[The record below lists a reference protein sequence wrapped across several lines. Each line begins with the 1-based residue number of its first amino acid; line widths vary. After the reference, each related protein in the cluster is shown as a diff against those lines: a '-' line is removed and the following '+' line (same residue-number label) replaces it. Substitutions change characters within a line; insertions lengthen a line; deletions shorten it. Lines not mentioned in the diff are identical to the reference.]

1 MTPSVRS
8 RMWASGTAF
17 GLGFV
22 LANYG
27 ILMVPR
33 TDQIVWLIAA
43 GVMMLTGAL
52 GVLFAD
58 SPGRLSVWATLGL
71 ELLVGFTLLPLGW
84 LISLAIQPATS
95 NPTALMPQDS
105 TGEYVWEVFR
115 SDIFRQAALDT
126 FIVAIVTSLVSVVL
140 GASAAYA
147 LARMPFRG
155 RRTVYAITLACMF
168 LPLITIVGP
177 LADQSLVLGL
187 YDTRWALLFAYLA
200 LTLPLATWLLTRL
213 FQHVP
218 WQLRDAAR
226 ADGATWSQLV
236 RRMWLP
242 VIGPGFLT
250 VLLLVFFAAWNFLLF
265 GLGLSATGASQT
277 LPAALTQVGDEF
289 DNASAAMAA
298 ASILWLLPV
307 LLFILVFQRRIVA
320 ILAKEKA

>member
-33 TDQIVWLIAA
+33 PDQIVWLIAA
-43 GVMMLTGAL
+43 GVIMLTGVL

-58 SPGRLSVWATLGL
+58 SRGRLSVWATLGL
-71 ELLVGFTLLPLGW
+71 ELLIGFTLLPLGW
-84 LISLAIQPATS
+84 LVSLAVQSSTS
-95 NPTALMPQDS
+95 NRTYLVPQDS
-105 TGEYVWEVFR
+105 TVEYFSEVIR

-126 FIVAIVTSLVSVVL
+126 FMVALVTSLVSVFL
-140 GASAAYA
+140 GALAAYA
-147 LARMPFRG
+147 LARMGFRG
-155 RRTVYAITLACMF
+155 RRTVYAIILACMF

-177 LADQSLVLGL
+177 LADLSLALGL
-187 YDTRWALLFAYLA
+187 YDSRWVLLFAYLA
-200 LTLPLATWLLTRL
+200 LTLPFATWLLTRL

-226 ADGATWSQLV
+226 ADGATWGQRIS
-236 RRMWLP
+236 RMWLP
-242 VIGPGFLT
+242 VVGPGFLT
-250 VLLLVFFAAWNFLLF
+250 VLFMVFFTAWNFLLF
-265 GLGLSATGASQT
+265 GLGLSGTGTSLT
-277 LPAALTQVGDEF
+277 LPAALTRFGAEF
-289 DNASAAMAA
+289 DDASRAMAA

-320 ILAKEKA
+320 ILANEKA